1 MELNSRDADVVSIFG
16 KGLQAHNAGDLNT
29 AEQFYQETLSIQPNH
44 SEANH
49 NIGVVLAT
57 KNELNKALKFF
68 KYALDNSPNVS
79 LFWASYIDAL
89 IKLGRIA
96 ESKTLTKAVTDAG
109 LSCEKMEAIS
119 QRLEIEH
126 QEPGETDTQKL
137 DELIEQKRFD
147 DVQEKCLSLLET
159 YPSSAVLNINL
170 GKCYFELGQTDQAI
184 LYYKKATEYQPQWVT
199 SYILLGQLFSSKGKA
214 DEAIECL
221 QKAIELQSENPEL
234 YAILGAE
241 LLQNNEPDEAIP
253 HLQKAIKFNP
263 KDAASY
269 FNLGNALQ
277 TEGSLKAAI
286 ESYQQ
291 AINIQ
296 PENADA
302 YLNIAAIQQNIG
314 DLDGAITNF
323 QQVIKLKPEC
333 ESSLVQKLHLQAHIC
348 DWASRAKNRKN
359 VHNLG
364 TSHQRVDPFALL
376 EMEDAPLRHRL
387 RSEVFAST
395 CRPEKPLSLSSKPIR
410 KPKRLRIGYF
420 SADFHNHATMYLM
433 AKLFESHDPTKFK
446 IYAYS
451 FGPDKNDKMRQRV
464 VKAVD
469 FFRDVRKNSDKAI
482 AQLAQKD
489 KIDIAVDLKGYT
501 QLARPCIFSYRAA
514 PIQISYLGYPGTSGG
529 AFMDYIIADK
539 VVIPKPFETSY
550 SENIIHL
557 PHSYQVNDNTR
568 TISESIPTKLEMG
581 LPENGFVFC
590 CFNSNYK
597 ISPSAFNIWMHLLRE
612 VKGSVLW
619 LLKSNQ
625 WAKHNLC
632 AEAESRG
639 ISANRLVFAEPI
651 SQAKHLA
658 RLRLADLFIDT
669 FNIN

>member
-16 KGLQAHNAGDLNT
+16 KGLQAHNAGDLSA

-57 KNELNKALKFF
+57 KNELNKALRFF
-68 KYALDNSPNVS
+68 KYALDSSPNVS

-170 GKCYFELGQTDQAI
+170 GKCYFELGHIDQAI
-184 LYYKKATEYQPQWVT
+184 TCYKKATEYQPQWVT

-241 LLQNNEPDEAIP
+241 LLQNNEPDKAIP

-348 DWASRAKNRKN
+348 DWASLAENRKN

-395 CRPEKPLSLSSKPIR
+395 CRPEEPLSLSSK
-410 KPKRLRIGYF
+410 
-420 SADFHNHATMYLM
+420 S
-433 AKLFESHDPTKFK
+433 S
-446 IYAYS
+446 S
-451 FGPDKNDKMRQRV
+451 
-464 VKAVD
+464 
-469 FFRDVRKNSDKAI
+469 S
-482 AQLAQKD
+482 
-489 KIDIAVDLKGYT
+489 
-501 QLARPCIFSYRAA
+501 
-514 PIQISYLGYPGTSGG
+514 
-529 AFMDYIIADK
+529 
-539 VVIPKPFETSY
+539 
-550 SENIIHL
+550 
-557 PHSYQVNDNTR
+557 
-568 TISESIPTKLEMG
+568 
-581 LPENGFVFC
+581 
-590 CFNSNYK
+590 
-597 ISPSAFNIWMHLLRE
+597 SAF
-612 VKGSVLW
+612 K
-619 LLKSNQ
+619 
-625 WAKHNLC
+625 
-632 AEAESRG
+632 
-639 ISANRLVFAEPI
+639 
-651 SQAKHLA
+651 
-658 RLRLADLFIDT
+658 T
-669 FNIN
+669 FFN